1 VSGTPGRPGLVG
13 PWSPLWPALSAS
25 CLAVVLLVGV
35 ATLISSGDGLTAGA
49 LEVPVGRIVGVVA
62 LGYAVALIAL
72 VLAVRSG
79 SAVRSWIC
87 ATVAVVVAFGVSVYP
102 LVATASAAVD
112 QARDIVSW
120 IIELIRTH

>member
-1 VSGTPGRPGLVG
+1 M
-13 PWSPLWPALSAS
+13 
-25 CLAVVLLVGV
+25 LAVVLLVGV

-87 ATVAVVVAFGVSVYP
+87 ATVAVVVAFGVLVYP
-102 LVATASAAVD
+102 LVATASAAAD
-112 QARDIVSW
+112 QARDIVPW
-120 IIELIRTH
+120 IMN